1 MGSDISE
8 VLSTQ
13 ADQLRIRR
21 HHLAEERARKAPN
34 KMLIPWWGSY
44 LQAIYGNILAPGFLQ
59 LGNAFASIHGG

>member
-21 HHLAEERARKAPN
+21 HHYAEERARKAPI
-34 KMLIPWWGSY
+34 KMLLPMVGLILPAMF
-44 LQAIYGNILAPGFLQ
+44 AILLAPGFLQ
-59 LGNAFASIHGG
+59 LVGALNSL